1 VADCRAVLQLTVEQ
15 GDGMRRC
22 ADSVAVVE
30 EGEVENQQAAPVC
43 PNLTAIRWELR
54 TQFLEGG
61 QVVVVAPQSEAEL
74 ADVGGG
80 VVEEAEA
87 G

>member
-1 VADCRAVLQLTVEQ
+1 MADCRAVLQLTVEQ
-15 GDGMRRC
+15 EDGMPRC
-22 ADSVAVVE
+22 ADSVAAVE
-30 EGEVENQQAAPVC
+30 EGEVENQRVAPVC
-43 PNLTAIRWELR
+43 PNLAAIRWALR
-54 TQFLEGG
+54 NPFLEGD

-80 VVEEAEA
+80 VVEEVEA